1 MPTAKTRLK
10 RACKIKSCRWYH
22 MASGDII
29 VDLLCTTGQITE
41 GETAL
46 KLSAD
51 PAENIHPYRSVHY
64 NDRMVIADIRLSV
77 L

>member
-1 MPTAKTRLK
+1 MLQWEKAKTTM
-10 RACKIKSCRWYH
+10 KSCRWYH
-22 MASGDII
+22 MASCDII

-46 KLSAD
+46 KLSVD

-64 NDRMVIADIRLSV
+64 NDRIVIADIRLSI

>member
-1 MPTAKTRLK
+1 
-10 RACKIKSCRWYH
+10 

-29 VDLLCTTGQITE
+29 VDLLCTIGQIAE

-46 KLSAD
+46 KWSAD
-51 PAENIHPYRSVHY
+51 PDENIHPYRSVHY
-64 NDRMVIADIRLSV
+64 DDRIVIADIWLSV

>member
-1 MPTAKTRLK
+1 
-10 RACKIKSCRWYH
+10 

-51 PAENIHPYRSVHY
+51 PSENIHPYRSVHY
-64 NDRMVIADIRLSV
+64 DDRIVIADIWLSV